1 MYKIHEE
8 KYMNTELHTVEENGV
23 IIPNEKD

>member
-8 KYMNTELHTVEENGV
+8 KYMNTELQTVEENGV